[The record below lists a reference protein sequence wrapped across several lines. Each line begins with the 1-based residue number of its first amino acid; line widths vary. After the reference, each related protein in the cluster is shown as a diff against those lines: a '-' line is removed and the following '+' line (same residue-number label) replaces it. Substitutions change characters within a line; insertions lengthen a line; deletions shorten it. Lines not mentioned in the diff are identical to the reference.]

1 LLRLMR
7 PVLVLLLLSVSWLGM
22 SAPAA
27 AEGGFRQGVLWKV
40 QRSGLRPS
48 YVFGTYHI
56 PDPDILRLP
65 KAVLDPFRAADSVTI
80 ELEIAADTVA
90 KLRHARQAAADR
102 TLDRVLTPDLLEAAV
117 AKAATYGLG
126 RSQVLALK
134 PWALADIFAQSPAN
148 LSQQAA
154 GGLPLDL
161 WLRREA
167 LRKAK
172 PCYGLES
179 AQEQI
184 DMFDLMPLG
193 VQAGLLESALHTR
206 AEGQPSM
213 RAFYLARDIGALE
226 DYWESE
232 LARLRPDD
240 AAMLDA
246 RFLTDRNR
254 RMVTRMARRLFE
266 GNAFIAVGALHL
278 PGEGGVLRLLE
289 RQGYSVT
296 AEY

>member
-7 PVLVLLLLSVSWLGM
+7 PALMLLLLGVLWLGT
-22 SAPAA
+22 SVPAS

-56 PDPDILRLP
+56 PDPDVLRLP
-65 KAVLDPFRAADSVTI
+65 KAVLDPFRAADTVTI
-80 ELEIAADTVA
+80 ELEITADTVA

-102 TLDRVLTPDLLEAAV
+102 TLDRILAPGLLEAAV

-126 RSQVLALK
+126 RSQVLTLK
-134 PWALADIFAQSPAN
+134 PWALADLFAQPPAN

-154 GGLPLDL
+154 SGLPLDL

-193 VQAGLLESALHTR
+193 VQAGLLQSTLDMPAPDES
-206 AEGQPSM
+206 SM
-213 RAFYLARDIGALE
+213 RTLYLARDIGGLE
-226 DYWESE
+226 AYWQGE
-232 LARLRPDD
+232 LARLRPED
-240 AAMLDA
+240 ASVLDA
-246 RFLTDRNR
+246 RFLLDRNR
-254 RMVTRMARRLFE
+254 RMVERMGRRLFE

-289 RQGYSVT
+289 QQGYSVT
-296 AEY
+296 AVY